1 MNNQASI
8 MKRAQKVHFIGIG
21 GVGMS
26 ALAIVLHALGR
37 QVSGSDSA
45 KSLYTEQLETMNV
58 PIYYGHQA
66 GQGEGAD
73 AFVVS
78 TAIRSDNPELVWAK
92 ENNIPILH
100 RSDVMAYICNS
111 RRGIAIAGAHGKT
124 TTTGMI
130 GKIFQENQMEPTI
143 LIGAAVPALGGNAF
157 FGRGVHAITEADES
171 DGSFLK
177 LHPAIALITNI
188 EDDHLDHYGSLEKLV
203 ESFVEFVQGVQP
215 GGWAVLCSDCEETL
229 KLAGAVPANRAIR
242 YGFLPTDQARA
253 ENVTFNSTG
262 SQFTLVWQE
271 KVLGEIA
278 LPIPGRHNVLNA
290 LAAATVA
297 LIEGIPYPGIA
308 KALVTFHGAHRRFQR
323 HGEVAGVQVID
334 DYAHHPTEL
343 RATLSAARQIH
354 PTGRII
360 GVFQPHRYSRTKQ
373 LGEEFGQA
381 FADLDVL
388 VLTDIYGA
396 GEEPIEGIDG
406 SYLEKKVARTGKEVI
421 YIPQWQD
428 VPEKIEPFLQEG
440 DLVLTLGAGS
450 INQVAPKILEEL
462 QKRNKKVD

>member
-1 MNNQASI
+1 M
-8 MKRAQKVHFIGIG
+8 
-21 GVGMS
+21 
-26 ALAIVLHALGR
+26 
-37 QVSGSDSA
+37 
-45 KSLYTEQLETMNV
+45 
-58 PIYYGHQA
+58 
-66 GQGEGAD
+66 
-73 AFVVS
+73 
-78 TAIRSDNPELVWAK
+78 
-92 ENNIPILH
+92 
-100 RSDVMAYICNS
+100 
-111 RRGIAIAGAHGKT
+111 
-124 TTTGMI
+124 
-130 GKIFQENQMEPTI
+130 
-143 LIGAAVPALGGNAF
+143 
-157 FGRGVHAITEADES
+157 
-171 DGSFLK
+171 
-177 LHPAIALITNI
+177 
-188 EDDHLDHYGSLEKLV
+188 
-203 ESFVEFVQGVQP
+203 
-215 GGWAVLCSDCEETL
+215 
-229 KLAGAVPANRAIR
+229 
-242 YGFLPTDQARA
+242 
-253 ENVTFNSTG
+253 
-262 SQFTLVWQE
+262 
-271 KVLGEIA
+271 
-278 LPIPGRHNVLNA
+278 LNA

-462 QKRNKKVD
+462 QKRNKKVE